1 MAHLSVRRRAPRQHQ
16 DEKASGTGYRWGK
29 VGSDDEFNVIPAKY
43 GDSTSAE
50 APLSALRY
58 PGLTATLR
66 PM

>member
-1 MAHLSVRRRAPRQHQ
+1 MLAR
-16 DEKASGTGYRWGK
+16 YWGK
-29 VGSDDEFNVIPAKY
+29 VSSDDEFNVIRAKY

-58 PGLTATLR
+58 PGLMATLR